1 MTVTKDNIRDLL
13 NRPRGL
19 NDATID
25 EYITLRTAEVNKI
38 ARGTEYLASDSANAV
53 TTELK
58 ETAIKSLVCVDCLV
72 VLVNTIPT
80 YYPQGEQQAVDQRYQ
95 FQLKSFEERSKSLL
109 DMISGKGGTAYFST
123 ATDSRQTE

>member
-25 EYITLRTAEVNKI
+25 EYITLRTAEVNKV

-58 ETAIKSLVCVDCLV
+58 ETAIKSLVCVDCLI

-95 FQLKSFEERSKSLL
+95 FQLKSFEERAKNLMG
-109 DMISGKGGTAYFST
+109 MISGKGGTAYFST